1 MGVAHSFPHPQIQHR
16 KKAASGKRTD
26 SQGCTVSSVF
36 CTDGV
41 DAIQDLQGQEGVLI
55 RAAKG
60 TIQNKSDMQ
69 MMQLMFS
76 IAGFVLVII
85 THFQGLKPK
94 YTTRPRL
101 AQS

>member
-1 MGVAHSFPHPQIQHR
+1 MAE
-16 KKAASGKRTD
+16 
-26 SQGCTVSSVF
+26 
-36 CTDGV
+36 V
-41 DAIQDLQGQEGVLI
+41 DAIRDLQGQGGIES

-60 TIQNKSDMQ
+60 TIQYKSDME
-69 MMQLMFS
+69 MQLMFN
-76 IAGFVLVII
+76 IAGIVQVII